1 MAVQGGFASPEYVQ
15 DIKPAARGERLHQLN
30 PSEVAVMFVSLGV
43 LLATARL
50 LGEIARKLNQAS
62 VLGELAAGILLGPTI
77 LGGIWPSLGA
87 SLFPQDGALAV
98 ALHGLTTVAIAMFLL
113 VAGMEVDLSSIWRL
127 GRAALTVSVLG
138 IVLPFS
144 LGFLAA
150 GISPDGMGREG
161 EVPSLVYALFLA
173 TAMSISALP
182 VIAKTLMD
190 LGIYRS
196 DLGMV
201 VIASAVCDDL
211 TGWLMFAL
219 ILGMSGAAADHHGL
233 PIAWTVAATLGF
245 TAFILTIGRWLI
257 HRTLPWIQAHTS
269 WPGGVLGF
277 ALTLGL
283 LGAAFTQWIGV
294 HAVFGA
300 FLVGVAIG
308 DSSHL
313 REQTRTI
320 IHQFVSFIF
329 APLFFASIGLKL
341 NFAEYFDGRL
351 TVIVIVIACAG
362 KIIGCGL
369 GARWGG
375 IARREAWAI
384 GVAMNARGAMEI
396 IVGLLGLQSGLI
408 GRTMFVSLVTMAMA
422 TSLMSG
428 PLMRKILRLKKPRRL
443 SDFLGAKGFVGNL
456 RGESREAA
464 IEVLSQA
471 ACAGLR
477 LKPDEIASAV
487 LARESQGPT
496 GLGDRIAVPHAR
508 LDSLDKPV
516 VAVGLSRHGIDFDA
530 PDGLPAQLIFLI
542 LTPRD
547 DDGVQVE
554 ILADIARTFRYEELR
569 QKVVEVGTYTE
580 FLAMIRTQSDVGK

>member
-1 MAVQGGFASPEYVQ
+1 MHHLSPPE
-15 DIKPAARGERLHQLN
+15 I
-30 PSEVAVMFVSLGV
+30 AVMFVSLGV
-43 LLATARL
+43 LLASARL
-50 LGEIARKLNQAS
+50 LGEIARKLNQPS
-62 VLGELAAGILLGPTI
+62 ILGELAAGILLGPTV
-77 LGGIWPSLGA
+77 LGRVWPSLVA
-87 SLFPQDGALAV
+87 TLFPQEGALAI
-98 ALHGLTTVAIAMFLL
+98 ALDGLTTVAIALFLL
-113 VAGMEVDLSSIWRL
+113 VAGMEVDLSSIWRQ
-127 GRAALTVSVLG
+127 GRAAFTVSFLG
-138 IVLPFS
+138 ILFPFS
-144 LGFLAA
+144 LGLTAA
-150 GISPDGMGREG
+150 KLFPNGMGREVG
-161 EVPSLVYALFLA
+161 VDPLIYALFLA

-201 VIASAVCDDL
+201 VVASAVCNDL
-211 TGWLMFAL
+211 AGWLAFAL
-219 ILGMSGAAADHHGL
+219 ILSMFGGAAEHSTPSIG
-233 PIAWTVAATLGF
+233 WTAAATLGF
-245 TAFILTIGRWLI
+245 TAFLLTLGRGLI
-257 HRTLPWIQAHTS
+257 HRALPWIQAHTS

-283 LGAAFTQWIGV
+283 FGAAFTQWIGV

-313 REQTRTI
+313 REHTRTI
-320 IHQFVSFIF
+320 IHEFVSFIF
-329 APLFFASIGLKL
+329 APLFFAGIGLKL
-341 NFAEYFDGRL
+341 DFAHHFDGRL
-351 TVIVIVIACAG
+351 TLLVIVVACAG

-408 GRTMFVSLVTMAMA
+408 GKTMFVSLVAMALA

-443 SDFLGAKGFVGNL
+443 SDYLGAKGFVADL
-456 RGESREAA
+456 RGESRKDVIGEL
-464 IEVLSQA
+464 VQA
-471 ACAGLR
+471 VCAGLE
-477 LKPDEIASAV
+477 LKVDEVASAV
-487 LARESQGPT
+487 LDRETQGPT
-496 GLGDRIAVPHAR
+496 GLGDRVAVPHAR
-508 LDSLDKPV
+508 FDSLNGPV
-516 VAVGLSRHGIDFDA
+516 VAVGLSQNGVDFDA

-547 DDGVQVE
+547 DDGAQVE
-554 ILADIARTFRYEELR
+554 ILADIARTFQHEEIR
-569 QKVVEVGTYTE
+569 QKAIEVTNYTE
-580 FLAMIRTQSDVGK
+580 FLAMIRTQSELRK

>member
-1 MAVQGGFASPEYVQ
+1 MQQLSPP
-15 DIKPAARGERLHQLN
+15 D
-30 PSEVAVMFVSLGV
+30 VAVMFVSLGV

-50 LGEIARKLNQAS
+50 LGEVARKLNQPMI
-62 VLGELAAGILLGPTI
+62 LGELAAGILLGPTV
-77 LGGIWPSLGA
+77 LGSIWPSLVA
-87 SLFPQDGALAV
+87 TLFPQQGVLAV
-98 ALHGLTTVAIAMFLL
+98 ALDGLTTVAIALFLL
-113 VAGMEVDLSSIWRL
+113 VAGMEVDLSSIWRQ
-127 GRAALTVSVLG
+127 GRAVVTISILG
-138 IVLPFS
+138 MVFPFS
-144 LGFLAA
+144 LGLLAA
-150 GISPDGMGREG
+150 GIAPGVMGREDG
-161 EVPSLVYALFLA
+161 VDPLVYALFLA

-190 LGIYRS
+190 MGIYRS

-201 VIASAVCDDL
+201 VIASAVCNDL
-211 TGWLMFAL
+211 AGWLTFAL
-219 ILGMSGAAADHHGL
+219 ILGMFGVAADHHTL
-233 PIAWTVAATLGF
+233 PIGWTVVTTLSF
-245 TAFILTIGRWLI
+245 TAFILTMGRWLI
-257 HRTLPWIQAHTS
+257 HRTLPWIQAHSS

-341 NFAEYFDGRL
+341 NFADYFDGRL
-351 TVIVIVIACAG
+351 TLIVIVIACAG

-396 IVGLLGLQSGLI
+396 IVGLLGLQKGLI
-408 GRTMFVSLVTMAMA
+408 GKTMFVSLVTMALV

-443 SDFLGAKGFVGNL
+443 SDYLGAKGFVASLQSDNL
-456 RGESREAA
+456 VAVIGE
-464 IEVLSQA
+464 LSQA
-471 ACAGLR
+471 ACAGIALSS
-477 LKPDEIASAV
+477 DEVASAV
-487 LARESQGPT
+487 LDREAQGPT

-508 LDSLDKPV
+508 FDSLNGPI
-516 VAVGLSRHGIDFDA
+516 VAVGLSRNGIDFDA

-547 DDGVQVE
+547 DDGAQVE
-554 ILADIARTFRYEELR
+554 ILADIARTFRHEEVR
-569 QKVVEVGTYTE
+569 QKVVEVRTFTE
-580 FLAMIRTQSDVGK
+580 FLALIRTQSEVRK

>member
-1 MAVQGGFASPEYVQ
+1 
-15 DIKPAARGERLHQLN
+15 
-30 PSEVAVMFVSLGV
+30 MFVSLGV
-43 LLATARL
+43 LLASARL
-50 LGEIARKLNQAS
+50 LGEIARKLNQPS
-62 VLGELAAGILLGPTI
+62 VLGELAAGILLGPTVLVSI
-77 LGGIWPSLGA
+77 CPSLVA
-87 SLFPQDGALAV
+87 TLFPQEGGLAIALD
-98 ALHGLTTVAIAMFLL
+98 GLTTVAIGLFLL
-113 VAGMEVDLSSIWRL
+113 VAGMEVDLSSIWRQ
-127 GRAALTVSVLG
+127 GRAVITISILG
-138 IVLPFS
+138 MVFPFS
-144 LGFLAA
+144 LGLLAA
-150 GISPDGMGREG
+150 GISPDGMGREAG
-161 EVPSLVYALFLA
+161 VDPLVYALFLA

-190 LGIYRS
+190 MGIYRS

-201 VIASAVCDDL
+201 VIASAVCNDL
-211 TGWLMFAL
+211 AGWLTFAL
-219 ILGMSGAAADHHGL
+219 ILGMFGAVPDHHGL
-233 PIAWTVAATLGF
+233 SIGWTVSATLGF
-245 TAFILTIGRWLI
+245 TAFILTLGRWLI
-257 HRTLPWIQAHTS
+257 HRVLPWVQAHTS

-341 NFAEYFDGRL
+341 NFAAYFDGGL
-351 TVIVIVIACAG
+351 TLLVIVIACVG

-443 SDFLGAKGFVGNL
+443 SDYLGAKGFVANL
-456 RGESREAA
+456 RGESRTAA
-464 IEVLSQA
+464 IDELSQA
-471 ACAGLR
+471 ACAGLG
-477 LKPDEIASAV
+477 LDGDEVASAV
-487 LARESQGPT
+487 LAREAQGPT

-508 LDSLDKPV
+508 LDSLDGPV

-542 LTPRD
+542 LTPQD
-547 DDGVQVE
+547 DDGAQVE
-554 ILADIARTFRYEELR
+554 ILADIARTFRHEEVR
-569 QKVVEVGTYTE
+569 QKVVEVPTYTE
-580 FLAMIRTQSDVGK
+580 FLAMIRTQGEVRK

>member
-1 MAVQGGFASPEYVQ
+1 
-15 DIKPAARGERLHQLN
+15 
-30 PSEVAVMFVSLGV
+30 
-43 LLATARL
+43 
-50 LGEIARKLNQAS
+50 
-62 VLGELAAGILLGPTI
+62 
-77 LGGIWPSLGA
+77 
-87 SLFPQDGALAV
+87 
-98 ALHGLTTVAIAMFLL
+98 
-113 VAGMEVDLSSIWRL
+113 
-127 GRAALTVSVLG
+127 
-138 IVLPFS
+138 
-144 LGFLAA
+144 
-150 GISPDGMGREG
+150 MGREG

-211 TGWLMFAL
+211 AGWLTFAL
-219 ILGMSGAAADHHGL
+219 ILGMFGAVTDHHGL
-233 PIAWTVAATLGF
+233 PIGWTVAATLSF
-245 TAFILTIGRWLI
+245 TAFILTLGRWLI
-257 HRTLPWIQAHTS
+257 HRSLPWIQAHTS

-283 LGAAFTQWIGV
+283 FGAAFTQWIGV

-341 NFAEYFDGRL
+341 NFAAYFDVRL
-351 TVIVIVIACAG
+351 TFLVIVIACAG

-408 GRTMFVSLVTMAMA
+408 GKTMFVSLVTMAMA

-443 SDFLGAKGFVGNL
+443 SDYLGVRGFIAEL
-456 RGESREAA
+456 QGENRAAA
-464 IEVLSQA
+464 ICELCEA
-471 ACAGLR
+471 ACAGLG
-477 LKPDEIASAV
+477 LDGNTVTSAV
-487 LARESQGPT
+487 LSREAQGPT

-508 LDSLDKPV
+508 IESLASPV
-516 VAVGLSRHGIDFDA
+516 VAVGLSRHGIDFDS
-530 PDGLPAQLIFLI
+530 PDGLPAQLVFLI
-542 LTPRD
+542 LTPQD
-547 DDGVQVE
+547 DDGAQVE
-554 ILADIARTFRYEELR
+554 ILADIARTFRNEELR
-569 QKVVEVGTYTE
+569 LKAVEVPTYTE
-580 FLAMIRTQSDVGK
+580 FLAMIRTQSEVGK